1 LRISININEGGLLL
15 AFEPGTRV
23 EQMILCQCSAVT
35 DATIEKLINEGA
47 SNLRAI
53 VKSCGAGRRCAPCR
67 DEINAM
73 LCRAGASAGYD
84 GAGGVACAN

>member
-15 AFEPGTRV
+15 AFEPGARV

-53 VKSCGAGRRCAPCR
+53 VKSCGPCR